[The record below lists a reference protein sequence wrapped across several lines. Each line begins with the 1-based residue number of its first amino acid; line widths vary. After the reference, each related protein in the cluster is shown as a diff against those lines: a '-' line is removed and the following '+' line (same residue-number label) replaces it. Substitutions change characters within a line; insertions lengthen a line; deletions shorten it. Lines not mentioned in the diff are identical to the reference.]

1 MPVGGTATPAV
12 VVPTGLA
19 TLAAVVRT
27 RSPRRVVVVVVV
39 STGLATLA
47 AIIVAV
53 ARGRPGGGAELTV
66 RLQKEGQSLLVVGL
80 GSRTWQSIETIRPA
94 PRTSSVTTS
103 MPMAST
109 FASMASTF
117 ASMAATLDTVARAM
131 TIESFAM
138 SIAVV
143 YTSTGRPESW
153 FDVDAA
159 DDKECERVNNP
170 YFVAGLPNG

>member
-19 TLAAVVRT
+19 TLAAVVRS
-27 RSPRRVVVVVVV
+27 RSPRSVVVVVVV

-109 FASMASTF
+109 FASMA
-117 ASMAATLDTVARAM
+117 ATLDTVARAM

-143 YTSTGRPESW
+143 YTSMGRPESW